1 MATLRFYIV
10 PNAKENKVIGEH
22 GSAIKIS
29 CESVRSSER
38 VREETASPGWMVQ
51 AIKNKGRKMFAS
63 PVRTCDDV
71 FVSVSVRSDVLAE
84 GELCFT

>member
-29 CESVRSSER
+29 CENVRSSER
-38 VREETASPGWMVQ
+38 VREETASPGWMDDL
-51 AIKNKGRKMFAS
+51 IKQEQKNVCFA
-63 PVRTCDDV
+63 
-71 FVSVSVRSDVLAE
+71 RSNLR
-84 GELCFT
+84 